1 MTPNAFHLLLA
12 ALAMVVLT
20 FAVGLRMLYS
30 RVQEMRQKR
39 LHPQKAATS
48 KTMAANLENVQAADN
63 FRNLFETPVLFYAL
77 VACAVAAAYV
87 PSWLLIGAWC
97 YFGLRVG
104 HSIVHCTYNN
114 VLHRLAVFAIV
125 LCCCWSVDRL
135 CLTLSEQGF
144 AVSVGEDAFGCSL
157 RSLAE

>member
-1 MTPNAFHLLLA
+1 MTPNAFNLLLA

-63 FRNLFETPVLFYAL
+63 FCNLFETPVLFYAL
-77 VACAVAAAYV
+77 VACAVAAAYA
-87 PSWLLIGAWC
+87 PPWLVIGAWC
-97 YFGLRVG
+97 YFGLRVV
-104 HSIVHCTYNN
+104 HTIIHCTYNN
-114 VLHRLAVFAIV
+114 VMHRLAAFAIGFG
-125 LCCCWSVDRL
+125 LLL
-135 CLTLSEQGF
+135 CLWIAFVLTLPNR
-144 AVSVGEDAFGCSL
+144 VL
-157 RSLAE
+157 L

>member
-12 ALAMVVLT
+12 ALGMVLLT
-20 FAVGLRMLYS
+20 FLVGVRMLYC

-39 LHPQKAATS
+39 LHPQKAVTS

-87 PSWLLIGAWC
+87 PPWLLIGAWF
-97 YFGLRVG
+97 YFGLRVV
-104 HSIVHCTYNN
+104 HTIIHCTYNR
-114 VLHRLAVFAIV
+114 VMHRLAVFAIGFV
-125 LCCCWSVDRL
+125 LLVGLWIAFV
-135 CLTLSEQGF
+135 LTLPNR
-144 AVSVGEDAFGCSL
+144 VL
-157 RSLAE
+157 L

>member
-1 MTPNAFHLLLA
+1 MTPNAFNLLLA

-63 FRNLFETPVLFYAL
+63 YRNLFEAPVLFYAL

-87 PSWLLIGAWC
+87 PPWLVIGAWC
-97 YFGLRVG
+97 YFGLRVVHTII
-104 HSIVHCTYNN
+104 HSTYND
-114 VLHRLAVFAIV
+114 VMHRLAAFAIGFV
-125 LCCCWSVDRL
+125 LLVGLWIAFV
-135 CLTLSEQGF
+135 LTLPNR
-144 AVSVGEDAFGCSL
+144 VL
-157 RSLAE
+157 L

>member
-20 FAVGLRMLYS
+20 FAVGFRMLYC

-48 KTMAANLENVQAADN
+48 KLMAANLEDVQAADN

-87 PSWLLIGAWC
+87 PPWLLIGAWC
-97 YFGLRVG
+97 YFGLRLV
-104 HSIVHCTYNN
+104 HTIIHCTYNN
-114 VLHRLAVFAIV
+114 VMHRLAAFAIGFV
-125 LCCCWSVDRL
+125 LLVGLWIAFV
-135 CLTLSEQGF
+135 LTLPNK
-144 AVSVGEDAFGCSL
+144 VL
-157 RSLAE
+157 L